1 MISRKMTM
9 LAVAVLLTLSVSV
22 QAAGPR
28 LINYQGI
35 LTNDLGQPLEGPF
48 DLTFRIYAD
57 ESGGTALWIETH
69 TTVAVDR
76 GVFNVVL
83 GGTAAFPANLFSVT
97 QRWLGITVGSDPE
110 LAPRQRFT
118 SVPWAMR
125 STVADTAIFSL
136 SGGSGAGW
144 ALSGDNMYATV
155 PGNVGIGQT
164 APAKK
169 LHVGSHTVPNSE
181 GMIRLSSRSGT
192 QGSNR
197 TWDIGVPETDADTSG
212 PGYSFI
218 INDTN
223 NDTEADFMIKYGTG
237 NVGIGT
243 VTPGA
248 RLDIVRPTGS
258 SVPVAR
264 WNTLTT
270 MPGGLIINTSM
281 TFDGS
286 SIDVTTPLT
295 TPALRLNHT
304 AAGNVL
310 LAGGGGNVGIG
321 TSSPAAKL
329 EVAGTARVAVLE
341 IAGADLAEKFPVSG
355 QSEPG
360 TVVVIDP
367 DRPGALR
374 PSQLGY
380 DSRVAGVVSGAGG
393 LSVGA
398 VLGHCTPEPDAQPIA
413 LSGRVW
419 TWCDATEHAIEP
431 GDLLTTSGRP
441 GHAMKAVDPSRA
453 HGAVLG
459 KAMSHLARGET
470 GLVLVLINLQ

>member
-1 MISRKMTM
+1 MMFARTTTM
-9 LAVAVLLTLSVSV
+9 LAATVLLTLSMSAY
-22 QAAGPR
+22 AAGPQ

-35 LTNDLGQPLEGPF
+35 LANDLGQPLEGPL
-48 DLTFRIYAD
+48 DLTFRVYSV
-57 ESGGTALWIETH
+57 ESGGTALWTEIH
-69 TTVAVDR
+69 TEVAVDR

-83 GGTAAFPANLFSVT
+83 GGGTPFPGNLFNAT
-97 QRWLGITVGSDPE
+97 HRWLGVSVGNGHE
-110 LAPRQRFT
+110 LVPRQRFT

-125 STVADTAIFSL
+125 STVADTAAFSL

-144 ALSGDNMYATV
+144 TISGDNMYAAV
-155 PGNVGIGQT
+155 PGNVGIGRT

-169 LHVGSHTVPNSE
+169 LHIGSHTVPDSE

-243 VTPGA
+243 VTPA
-248 RLDIVRPTGS
+248 AKLDVVRPTTS
-258 SVPVAR
+258 NDPVAR
-264 WNTLTT
+264 WNTQTTVGMLTHHT
-270 MPGGLIINTSM
+270 VMTLSGGS
-281 TFDGS
+281 F
-286 SIDVTTPLT
+286 DVTNPLVTPS
-295 TPALRLNHT
+295 LRLNHT
-304 AAGNVL
+304 ATGNVL

-329 EVAGTARVAVLE
+329 EVAGTVRVSVLE
-341 IAGADLAEKFPVSG
+341 IAGADLAEKFPMSEP
-355 QSEPG
+355 SEPG
-360 TVVVIDP
+360 PVVGIDTR
-367 DRPGALR
+367 RPGALR

-380 DSRVAGVVSGAGG
+380 DSRVAGVISGAGG

-398 VLGHCTPEPDAQPIA
+398 VLGLCTPEPDAQPIA

-431 GDLLTTSGRP
+431 GDLLTTSARP
-441 GHAMKAVDPSRA
+441 GHAMKAADPSRA

-459 KAMSHLARGET
+459 KAMSRLARGET